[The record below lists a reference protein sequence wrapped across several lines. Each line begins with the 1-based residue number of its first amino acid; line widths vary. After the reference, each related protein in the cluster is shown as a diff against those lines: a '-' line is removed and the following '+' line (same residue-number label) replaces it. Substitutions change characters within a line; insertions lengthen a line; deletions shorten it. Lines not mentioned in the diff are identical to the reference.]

1 MKTIYLKTKRLA
13 LLLFASA
20 AFISIQAQ
28 MSYTTISGVV
38 KDKRTNKKLEYVT
51 ITVPGTSI
59 GTITNADGTFSIKV
73 NDSLQAETLELRHIG
88 YSNLRFPIKERIG
101 GDVIIYMTSNTNLL
115 KDVIVTPK
123 DMDARKV
130 VENAIGKIA
139 KNNSQTTNLLTGFYR
154 ETIRKRRNY
163 INISEAIIDV
173 YKTSYTQDV
182 SDDKVQIYKG
192 RRILSPKP
200 GDTIAVKF
208 IGGPNLSTFL
218 DVVKNRDVLL
228 DVESLPLY
236 KFKWEESAMIEER
249 PHYVIS
255 FEPQAIVPYAL
266 HYGKFYIDQQTL
278 AFSRIEF
285 NLSMDD
291 RNKVTRMILHRKP
304 FNLRFKPEEVSYV
317 VTYKL
322 ENGISYLN
330 YIRNEVKFKCDWKRK
345 LFSTGYTIVSELVI
359 TDRKEG
365 NVEKIPNKLAFDKK
379 NSLSDKVRDFYDPDF
394 WGNYNIIEP
403 TESLENAVNKLK
415 KQQN

>member
-1 MKTIYLKTKRLA
+1 
-13 LLLFASA
+13 
-20 AFISIQAQ
+20 

-73 NDSLQAETLELRHIG
+73 NDSLQAEVLELRHIG
-88 YSNLRFPIKERIG
+88 YSNLRFPIKEQIG
-101 GDVIIYMTSNTNLL
+101 RDVTIYMTSNSNLL

-130 VENAIGKIA
+130 VQSAIQKIA
-139 KNNSQTTNLLTGFYR
+139 NNNSQATNLLTGFYR

-173 YKTSYTQDV
+173 YKTPYTQGV
-182 SDDKVQIYKG
+182 ADDKVQVYKG

-208 IGGPNLSTFL
+208 IGGPNLSIFL

-236 KFKWEESAMIEER
+236 KFKWEESAMVEER

-278 AFSRIEF
+278 TFSRVEF
-285 NLSMDD
+285 SLSMDD
-291 RNKVTRMILHRKP
+291 RNKVTRMILQRKP
-304 FNLRFKPEEVSYV
+304 FNLRFKPEEVSYI

-330 YIRNEVKFKCDWKRK
+330 YIRNEVRFKCDWKRK

-365 NVEKIPNKLAFDKK
+365 NVEKIPNKLAFDRK

-415 KQQN
+415 KQQNK